1 MSDFDEWPSKA
12 DRDAAMSR
20 ARELRKT
27 AAEGGLRFE
36 VYLPPTLALWLIDRV
51 ERGQF
56 LDPSEA
62 AFTPFKQAEEQE
74 PHADLR
80 HELLRRSLQAAMDDP
95 HPGIPHSQV
104 AEAMERRESQ
114 PPSDPAVWESR

>member
-1 MSDFDEWPSKA
+1 MNDFDEWPSKT
-12 DRDAAMSR
+12 DRDAATSR

-27 AAEGGLRFE
+27 AADGGLRFE
-36 VYLPPTLALWLIDRV
+36 VYLPPVLALWLMDRV

-62 AFTPFKQAEEQE
+62 AFTLFKQAEELE

-104 AEAMERRESQ
+104 AEAMERWKTR

>member
-1 MSDFDEWPSKA
+1 MNNFDEWPSKA
-12 DRDAAMSR
+12 DCDAAMSR

-36 VYLPPTLALWLIDRV
+36 VYLPPALALWLMDRV

-62 AFTPFKQAEEQE
+62 AFTLFKQAEELE

-95 HPGIPHSQV
+95 GIPHSKV
-104 AEAMERRESQ
+104 AEAMERWKSQ